1 MFRPQMTDVSGN
13 TTSQY
18 AVVAPI
24 SVSTDISPS
33 RQTRESSNE
42 FLQEHTII
50 SELQKK
56 DRVVGKLK
64 YVDVE
69 FNNAGTEQRAE
80 TTKRDGRTVNANFED
95 WTVPRPR
102 PRKQPPP
109 PPPNTKPKPVFK
121 AKSIAQMV
129 VPVDTAVAGETVK
142 MKARCASE
150 SDTIDDDRLQH
161 QQQPVNNFSLKRP
174 SRKAPPPPKQP
185 QHTQKINDKEI
196 VMLATQKS
204 KSPRPLQQNIGN
216 DKDAV
221 DLAPLSPKQRRAL
234 SSEKE
239 IVETGPQGHQ
249 VKRTSSFKEGK
260 VLRPVR
266 KAPPPPN
273 KSTEYINVDKDDDN
287 VTFSTFFVSHKKAQS
302 LSYENVLCDENNASM
317 LGTFPRSYQSYENIE
332 RGRKVHRSDEGH
344 HRGNGHSYENVLT
357 TRQAIENKLNKASC
371 KPNNVD
377 MNKVNSNP
385 DVEAIVNQQQQ
396 QQETPRSNGGIH
408 YQRQGGK
415 KKSVRKK
422 PNISPPHS
430 PPPPPPE
437 PTGMPL
443 MYPEASSELTAA
455 SLPQSYPKKLKK
467 PVAPPPPPPGTT
479 RKPSTP
485 PPRPPPPDESPPS
498 SIPPPP
504 PPNETQPVNGEIPPR
519 PPPPPDEI
527 QPIPSTTGHL
537 TSKKQSNTI
546 PPVLE
551 KNNMYS
557 RVENSEQIFTAASN
571 TTPLSPP
578 LIMAKKPLTSPPAT
592 PPPPPPPPSSSLSS
606 TLPTPGTPSD
616 QKPVIFEVQG
626 SDVESAEVESPSIST
641 SSSEGSLHQ
650 QQVIKQQHNGDADN
664 DLHADVIT
672 NYTTPPDFFGQPSR
686 ELDPI
691 TEYADTESSG
701 SVYITRTVSDEA
713 LDWNSD
719 QMSSDNSPDLKRL
732 GGNSTS
738 EGSRR
743 PLWKVQSPL
752 VEGNAATTQNGG
764 SFLNP
769 ESDSTSN
776 HNTIEQHAPDDDGPL
791 SRERKETGAN
801 PFWYRES
808 MIMAVGRGNALHGYP
823 SKKRPLPLPRSSQSF
838 DPPVIENMETSPARI
853 RRPAEDTK
861 EITEDVEINLA
872 YMDSSSGSFSSASYP
887 VPTPRAK
894 QNNKE
899 TKPSPPA
906 APPRNRSSLSS
917 SPARNPEK
925 SKAAFTRVRA
935 ASFLT
940 VSAGKE
946 LNTVTAMYMGSKQI
960 DQYAGQI
967 NNIARD
973 LSDKAASPMIL
984 YIATEKIRLAA
995 PDSNVLFQSF
1005 AVENILATTLCAI
1018 NKRIVGMLV
1027 WKSRTLPSWHLIRC
1041 SDNLVAG
1048 SVLESIQMACETVKS
1063 DEITEVSDLVFSCKV
1078 NQLLR
1083 LNFSVYECAS
1093 M

>member
-13 TTSQY
+13 STSQY

-33 RQTRESSNE
+33 RQTRESSNK

-50 SELQKK
+50 SELKKK
-56 DRVVGKLK
+56 DRVPGKLK

-69 FNNAGTEQRAE
+69 FNNAVTEQRIE
-80 TTKRDGRTVNANFED
+80 TTRRDRPTVVNTNYED

-109 PPPNTKPKPVFK
+109 PPTTKPKPVYK

-129 VPVDTAVAGETVK
+129 VPADTEAAGETVK
-142 MKARCASE
+142 TKARCASE
-150 SDTIDDDRLQH
+150 TDTVDDERMQH

-174 SRKAPPPPKQP
+174 SRKAPPPPKQL
-185 QHTQKINDKEI
+185 QHTQNDKES
-196 VMLATQKS
+196 VTQATKA

-216 DKDAV
+216 DKDVV
-221 DLAPLSPKQRRAL
+221 DLAPLSPKQRRAH

-239 IVETGPQGHQ
+239 IVETSSQGHQ

-273 KSTEYINVDKDDDN
+273 KSTEYINVTKDDNDA
-287 VTFSTFFVSHKKAQS
+287 TFSTFFVSHKKAQS
-302 LSYENVLCDENNASM
+302 LSYENVVCDETNALM
-317 LGTFPRSYQSYENIE
+317 LGTFPRSHQLYENVE
-332 RGRKVHRSDEGH
+332 RGRKTHKSDEGH
-344 HRGNGHSYENVLT
+344 HKGISNSYENVLT

-377 MNKVNSNP
+377 MNQVDSNA
-385 DVEAIVNQQQQ
+385 DVGAINQQQ
-396 QQETPRSNGGIH
+396 EAPRSNGGIH

-415 KKSVRKK
+415 KKSIRKK
-422 PNISPPHS
+422 PNISPPHT

-437 PTGMPL
+437 PPGGPPTS
-443 MYPEASSELTAA
+443 PETPMELATT
-455 SLPQSYPKKLKK
+455 SLPEPYPTKLKK
-467 PVAPPPPPPGTT
+467 PLAPPPPPPGTA
-479 RKPSTP
+479 RKPNGP
-485 PPRPPPPDESPPS
+485 PPRPPPPDESPPPP

-504 PPNETQPVNGEIPPR
+504 PPDDVQPANGEVPPR
-519 PPPPPDEI
+519 PPPPPDETEPV
-527 QPIPSTTGHL
+527 QSTTGHL
-537 TSKKQSNTI
+537 MSKKPPILARTCNTH
-546 PPVLE
+546 
-551 KNNMYS
+551 S
-557 RVENSEQIFTAASN
+557 RVENSEQVSTAASN

-578 LIMAKKPLTSPPAT
+578 LINAKKPLTSPPAT

-606 TLPTPGTPSD
+606 AVPTPGTPDDHKKLAS
-616 QKPVIFEVQG
+616 FELQG
-626 SDVESAEVESPSIST
+626 SDVEAESPSIST
-641 SSSEGSLHQ
+641 SSSEASLHQ
-650 QQVIKQQHNGDADN
+650 QQVIRQQDNGDVEIN
-664 DLHADVIT
+664 DLHADIIT
-672 NYTTPPDFFGQPSR
+672 NYTTPPDFFGHPSR

-719 QMSSDNSPDLKRL
+719 QQISSDNSPDLKRL
-732 GGNSTS
+732 GGDSTS

-743 PLWKVQSPL
+743 PLQKVQSPL
-752 VEGNAATTQNGG
+752 VEMNTAVTQNGG
-764 SFLNP
+764 SVLNP
-769 ESDSTSN
+769 ESDTTSN
-776 HNTIEQHAPDDDGPL
+776 RNTVEQHAPDDGLLP
-791 SRERKETGAN
+791 RERKETGVN

-823 SKKRPLPLPRSSQSF
+823 SKKRPVPPPRGGSQSA
-838 DPPVIENMETSPARI
+838 DPPVIENMQSSPARI
-853 RRPAEDTK
+853 RRPAEDTDDK

-872 YMDSSSGSFSSASYP
+872 YVDSLNDSSLSGSYP
-887 VPTPRAK
+887 VPPPRDK
-894 QNNKE
+894 QSNKE
-899 TKPSPPA
+899 TKTPPA
-906 APPRNRSSLSS
+906 APPRDRSSLSS
-917 SPARNPEK
+917 SPGRNPEK

-946 LNTVTAMYMGSKQI
+946 LNTVTAMYMGSKQV
-960 DQYAGQI
+960 DQYMGQI

-1005 AVENILATTLCAI
+1005 AVENILATILCSI

-1027 WKSRTLPSWHLIRC
+1027 WKSRALPSWHLIRC

-1063 DEITEVSDLVFSCKV
+1063 DEITEVSRGSFL
-1078 NQLLR
+1078 
-1083 LNFSVYECAS
+1083 
-1093 M
+1093 

>member
-13 TTSQY
+13 STSQY
-18 AVVAPI
+18 AIVAPI

-33 RQTRESSNE
+33 RQTRESSNK

-50 SELQKK
+50 SELKKK
-56 DRVVGKLK
+56 DRVPGKLK

-69 FNNAGTEQRAE
+69 FNNAATEQRIE
-80 TTKRDGRTVNANFED
+80 TTRRDVVNTNYED

-109 PPPNTKPKPVFK
+109 PPTTKPKPVYK

-129 VPVDTAVAGETVK
+129 VPADTEAAGESVK
-142 MKARCASE
+142 TKARCASE
-150 SDTIDDDRLQH
+150 TDTIDDERMQH

-174 SRKAPPPPKQP
+174 SRKAPPPPK
-185 QHTQKINDKEI
+185 HTQNDKS
-196 VMLATQKS
+196 VTQTTQKA
-204 KSPRPLQQNIGN
+204 KSPRPLQQRIGN

-239 IVETGPQGHQ
+239 IVETTSHTSQGHQ

-273 KSTEYINVDKDDDN
+273 KSTEYINVAKDDND

-302 LSYENVLCDENNASM
+302 LSYENVVCDETNASM
-317 LGTFPRSYQSYENIE
+317 LGTFPRSHQLYENVE
-332 RGRKVHRSDEGH
+332 KGRKAHRSDEGH
-344 HRGNGHSYENVLT
+344 HKGNGHSYENVLT

-377 MNKVNSNP
+377 MNKVDSNP
-385 DVEAIVNQQQQ
+385 DVGAINQ

-415 KKSVRKK
+415 KKSVRKR
-422 PNISPPHS
+422 PNISPPHT

-437 PTGMPL
+437 PPGGPL
-443 MYPEASSELTAA
+443 TSPEAPIELATA
-455 SLPQSYPKKLKK
+455 SLPQPYPKKLKK
-467 PVAPPPPPPGTT
+467 PLAPPPPPPGTA
-479 RKPSTP
+479 RKPGTP
-485 PPRPPPPDESPPS
+485 PPRPPPPDESQPP

-504 PPNETQPVNGEIPPR
+504 SPDDMEPMNGEIPPR
-519 PPPPPDEI
+519 PPPPPNETE
-527 QPIPSTTGHL
+527 PVPLTTGHL
-537 TSKKQSNTI
+537 TSKKEPNMVPPILERTCNTH
-546 PPVLE
+546 
-551 KNNMYS
+551 S
-557 RVENSEQIFTAASN
+557 RVENSEQVFTAASN

-578 LIMAKKPLTSPPAT
+578 LINAKKPLTSPPAT

-606 TLPTPGTPSD
+606 AVPTPGTPDD
-616 QKPVIFEVQG
+616 QKLASFELQG
-626 SDVESAEVESPSIST
+626 SDVEAESPSIST
-641 SSSEGSLHQ
+641 SSSEASLHQ
-650 QQVIKQQHNGDADN
+650 QQVIRQQHNGDVDIN

-672 NYTTPPDFFGQPSR
+672 SYTTPPDFFGHPSR

-713 LDWNSD
+713 LDWDSD
-719 QMSSDNSPDLKRL
+719 QQISSDNSPDLKRL

-738 EGSRR
+738 ESSRK
-743 PLWKVQSPL
+743 PLSKVQSPL
-752 VEGNAATTQNGG
+752 VEVNTAAIQNGG
-764 SFLNP
+764 SVLNP
-769 ESDSTSN
+769 ETDTTSN
-776 HNTIEQHAPDDDGPL
+776 CNAVEQHAPDDGPL

-808 MIMAVGRGNALHGYP
+808 MIMAVGRGNALGYP
-823 SKKRPLPLPRSSQSF
+823 SKKRPVPPPRGSQSA
-838 DPPVIENMETSPARI
+838 DPPVIENMESSPSRI
-853 RRPAEDTK
+853 RRPAEDTDNK
-861 EITEDVEINLA
+861 EIAEDVEINLA
-872 YMDSSSGSFSSASYP
+872 YVDSLSGSFSSGFYP
-887 VPTPRAK
+887 VPPPKAK
-894 QNNKE
+894 QSNKE
-899 TKPSPPA
+899 TKIPPA
-906 APPRNRSSLSS
+906 APPRDRSSLSS

-946 LNTVTAMYMGSKQI
+946 LNTVTAMYMGSKQV
-960 DQYAGQI
+960 DQYMGQI

-995 PDSNVLFQSF
+995 PDSNVLFLSF
-1005 AVENILATTLCAI
+1005 AVENILATTLCPI

-1027 WKSRTLPSWHLIRC
+1027 WKSRALPSWHLIRC

-1063 DEITEVSDLVFSCKV
+1063 DEITEVRDMVFVEVSCTV
-1078 NQLLR
+1078 NYLLD
-1083 LNFSVYECAS
+1083 
-1093 M
+1093 

>member
-13 TTSQY
+13 STSQY
-18 AVVAPI
+18 AIVAPI

-33 RQTRESSNE
+33 RQTRESSNK

-50 SELQKK
+50 SELKKK
-56 DRVVGKLK
+56 DRAPGKLK

-69 FNNAGTEQRAE
+69 FTNAATEQRVE
-80 TTKRDGRTVNANFED
+80 TTRRDGPTVVNTNYED

-109 PPPNTKPKPVFK
+109 PPTTKPKPVYK

-129 VPVDTAVAGETVK
+129 VPADTEVAGETVK
-142 MKARCASE
+142 TKARCASE
-150 SDTIDDDRLQH
+150 TDTVDDERMQH

-174 SRKAPPPPKQP
+174 SRKAPPPPKQL
-185 QHTQKINDKEI
+185 QHTQNDKES
-196 VMLATQKS
+196 VPQSTQKA
-204 KSPRPLQQNIGN
+204 KSPRPLQQTIGN
-216 DKDAV
+216 DKDVV

-239 IVETGPQGHQ
+239 IVETSSQGHQ

-273 KSTEYINVDKDDDN
+273 KSTEYINVAKDDDD

-302 LSYENVLCDENNASM
+302 LSYENVVCDETNASM
-317 LGTFPRSYQSYENIE
+317 LGTFPRSHQSYENVE
-332 RGRKVHRSDEGH
+332 RGRKAHRSDEGH

-377 MNKVNSNP
+377 MNKVDSNP
-385 DVEAIVNQQQQ
+385 DASTINQQQ
-396 QQETPRSNGGIH
+396 EVPRSNGGIH

-422 PNISPPHS
+422 PNISPPHT

-437 PTGMPL
+437 PPGGPSTS
-443 MYPEASSELTAA
+443 PEAPIELATA
-455 SLPQSYPKKLKK
+455 SLPEPYPKKLKK
-467 PVAPPPPPPGTT
+467 PLAPPPPPPGTA
-479 RKPSTP
+479 RKPNVP
-485 PPRPPPPDESPPS
+485 PPRPPPPDESQPP

-504 PPNETQPVNGEIPPR
+504 PPDDTQPVNGEIPPR
-519 PPPPPDEI
+519 PPPPPGEAEAE
-527 QPIPSTTGHL
+527 PSNMIPG
-537 TSKKQSNTI
+537 I
-546 PPVLE
+546 LE
-551 KNNMYS
+551 RTCNMHS
-557 RVENSEQIFTAASN
+557 RVENSEQVFIAASN

-578 LIMAKKPLTSPPAT
+578 LINAKKPLTSPPAS
-592 PPPPPPPPSSSLSS
+592 PPPPPPLPSSSLSS
-606 TLPTPGTPSD
+606 TVPTPGTPDD
-616 QKPVIFEVQG
+616 QKLASFELQG
-626 SDVESAEVESPSIST
+626 SDVEAESPSIST
-641 SSSEGSLHQ
+641 SSSEASLHQ
-650 QQVIKQQHNGDADN
+650 QQVIRQQHNGDVDN
-664 DLHADVIT
+664 DLHADIIT
-672 NYTTPPDFFGQPSR
+672 SYTTPPDFFGHPSR

-713 LDWNSD
+713 LNWNSD
-719 QMSSDNSPDLKRL
+719 QQISSDNSPELKRL
-732 GGNSTS
+732 AGDS

-743 PLWKVQSPL
+743 PLQKVQSPL
-752 VEGNAATTQNGG
+752 VGVNTTATQNGG
-764 SFLNP
+764 SVLNP
-769 ESDSTSN
+769 ETDTTSN
-776 HNTIEQHAPDDDGPL
+776 HNTVEQHAPDDGPM
-791 SRERKETGAN
+791 SKERKETSAN

-823 SKKRPLPLPRSSQSF
+823 SKKRPVPPPRGSQSA
-838 DPPVIENMETSPARI
+838 DPPVIENMESSPARI
-853 RRPAEDTK
+853 RRPPEDTDDK

-872 YMDSSSGSFSSASYP
+872 YVDSLNGSSLSGSFP
-887 VPTPRAK
+887 VPPPRAR
-894 QNNKE
+894 QSNKE
-899 TKPSPPA
+899 TKIPPA
-906 APPRNRSSLSS
+906 APPRDRSSLSS

-946 LNTVTAMYMGSKQI
+946 LNTVTAMYMGSKQV
-960 DQYAGQI
+960 DQYVGQI

-1005 AVENILATTLCAI
+1005 AVENILATTLCPI

-1027 WKSRTLPSWHLIRC
+1027 WKSRALPSWHLIRC

-1063 DEITEVSDLVFSCKV
+1063 DEITEVRDMVFV
-1078 NQLLR
+1078 
-1083 LNFSVYECAS
+1083 
-1093 M
+1093 

>member
-33 RQTRESSNE
+33 RQTRESSNK

-50 SELQKK
+50 SELKKK
-56 DRVVGKLK
+56 DRAPGKLK

-80 TTKRDGRTVNANFED
+80 TTKRDGPRPTVVNANYED

-109 PPPNTKPKPVFK
+109 PPTTKPKPVTK

-129 VPVDTAVAGETVK
+129 VPADTAVAGETIK
-142 MKARCASE
+142 TKARCASE
-150 SDTIDDDRLQH
+150 TDTVDDERMQH

-174 SRKAPPPPKQP
+174 SRKAPPPPKQL
-185 QHTQKINDKEI
+185 QHIQTDKESVMQTTQK
-196 VMLATQKS
+196 A
-204 KSPRPLQQNIGN
+204 KSPRPLQQRIGN
-216 DKDAV
+216 DKDVV

-239 IVETGPQGHQ
+239 IVETNSHSSQGHQ

-273 KSTEYINVDKDDDN
+273 KSTEYINVTKDDDD
-287 VTFSTFFVSHKKAQS
+287 VTFSTFFVSRKKAQS
-302 LSYENVLCDENNASM
+302 LSYENVVCDENSASM

-344 HRGNGHSYENVLT
+344 HRSNGNSYENVLT

-377 MNKVNSNP
+377 MNKVDSNT
-385 DVEAIVNQQQQ
+385 DVGTIIQQQD
-396 QQETPRSNGGIH
+396 TPRSNGGIH

-437 PTGMPL
+437 PTGEPPIS
-443 MYPEASSELTAA
+443 PEPSSELTTA
-455 SLPQSYPKKLKK
+455 SLPQPYPKKLKK
-467 PVAPPPPPPGTT
+467 PVAPPPPPPGTA
-479 RKPSTP
+479 RRPSNP
-485 PPRPPPPDESPPS
+485 PPRPPPPDELQPPS
-498 SIPPPP
+498 IP
-504 PPNETQPVNGEIPPR
+504 

-527 QPIPSTTGHL
+527 QPMNGEIPPQPPPPPDETQPVPSTTA
-537 TSKKQSNTI
+537 KQPNMI
-546 PPVLE
+546 PE
-551 KNNMYS
+551 KSNNMHS
-557 RVENSEQIFTAASN
+557 RVENSEQIFTAALN
-571 TTPLSPP
+571 NTPLSPP
-578 LIMAKKPLTSPPAT
+578 LINAKKPLTSPPAT
-592 PPPPPPPPSSSLSS
+592 PPPPPPPSSSLPPAV
-606 TLPTPGTPSD
+606 PTPGTPSD
-616 QKPVIFEVQG
+616 QKLVSFEIQG
-626 SDVESAEVESPSIST
+626 SDVESTEAESPSIST
-641 SSSEGSLHQ
+641 SSSETSLHQ
-650 QQVIKQQHNGDADN
+650 QHVIRQQHNGYSDN
-664 DLHADVIT
+664 DLHANIIT
-672 NYTTPPDFFGQPSR
+672 SYTTPPDFFGQPSR

-719 QMSSDNSPDLKRL
+719 QMSSDNSPDLLKKL

-738 EGSRR
+738 ESSRR
-743 PLWKVQSPL
+743 PLQKVPSPL
-752 VEGNAATTQNGG
+752 VEVNAAATQNGD
-764 SFLNP
+764 SVLNP
-769 ESDSTSN
+769 ETDNTSN
-776 HNTIEQHAPDDDGPL
+776 RNTVEQYASDDGPM

-808 MIMAVGRGNALHGYP
+808 MIMAVGRGNALQGYP
-823 SKKRPLPLPRSSQSF
+823 SKKRPLPPPRGSQSA
-838 DPPVIENMETSPARI
+838 DPPVIENMESSPARI
-853 RRPAEDTK
+853 RRPAEDTNDK

-872 YMDSSSGSFSSASYP
+872 YVDSLNGSSSSGSYP
-887 VPTPRAK
+887 VPPPRAR
-894 QNNKE
+894 KE
-899 TKPSPPA
+899 SKIPPA
-906 APPRNRSSLSS
+906 APPRDRSSLSS

-946 LNTVTAMYMGSKQI
+946 LNTVTAMYMGSKQV
-960 DQYAGQI
+960 DQYLGQI

-973 LSDKAASPMIL
+973 LSDKAATPMIL

-1005 AVENILATTLCAI
+1005 AVENILATTLCSI

-1027 WKSRTLPSWHLIRC
+1027 WKSRALPSWHLIRC

-1063 DEITEVSDLVFSCKV
+1063 DEITEVSDMVLWKFLVK
-1078 NQLLR
+1078 
-1083 LNFSVYECAS
+1083 
-1093 M
+1093 